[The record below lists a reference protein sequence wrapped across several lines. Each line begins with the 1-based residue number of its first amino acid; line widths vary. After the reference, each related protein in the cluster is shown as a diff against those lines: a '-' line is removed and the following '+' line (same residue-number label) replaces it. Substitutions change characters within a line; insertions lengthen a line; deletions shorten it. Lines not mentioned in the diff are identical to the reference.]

1 MTKVYFV
8 RHAQPQHNWEED
20 RTRPLTEE
28 GKVDSGIVVE
38 FLKDKKIDVFYC
50 STYKRSIDT
59 IAEAASF
66 FGKQIIMDERLRERE
81 KGPEG
86 NNYGMFQK
94 RWADHNYHEEGGE
107 SIAMV
112 QRRNMEAL
120 KEILSDNANKN
131 IVVGTH
137 GTALSTILNFY
148 DNSFGCED
156 FLRIID
162 WMPYIIELDFE
173 RSCNATCVHE
183 EVAKADSEC
192 PLYSF
197 KLVGKQEH
205 CHVEKEFKGKQR
217 ADKK

>member
-1 MTKVYFV
+1 MTRVYFV
-8 RHAQPQHNWEED
+8 RHAQPEHAWKED

-28 GKVDSGIVVE
+28 GKRDSAMVLE

-50 STYKRSIDT
+50 SPYKRSMDT
-59 IAEAASF
+59 IADAAAF
-66 FGKQIIMDERLRERE
+66 FGKEIITDERLRERE
-81 KGPEG
+81 KGPDG
-86 NNYGMFQK
+86 NNHGMFQK
-94 RWADHNYHEEGGE
+94 RWADHEYHEDGGE

-120 KEILSDNANKN
+120 NEILSSNQDKE

-148 DNSFGCED
+148 DNHFGCED

-173 RSCNATCVHE
+173 GN
-183 EVAKADSEC
+183 
-192 PLYSF
+192 L
-197 KLVGKQEH
+197 LVG
-205 CHVEKEFKGKQR
+205 
-217 ADKK
+217 